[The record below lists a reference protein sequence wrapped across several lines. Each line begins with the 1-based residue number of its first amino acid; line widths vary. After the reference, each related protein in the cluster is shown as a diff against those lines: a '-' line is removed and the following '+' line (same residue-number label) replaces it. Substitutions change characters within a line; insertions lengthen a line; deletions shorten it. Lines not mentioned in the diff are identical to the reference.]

1 MEHTSPRPLD
11 DEPVPAA
18 AARLTKIESRKINK
32 TMQEPDSSR
41 WRRCQSIDARVMTLM
56 RVSAS
61 RVY

>member
-1 MEHTSPRPLD
+1 
-11 DEPVPAA
+11 VPAA